1 VLLEVEPYVL
11 PELVLLGLVL
21 DEELLGLVDAVEL
34 LVPSAE
40 LRSVWF

>member
-1 VLLEVEPYVL
+1 VLLAVEPYVL

-21 DEELLGLVDAVEL
+21 AEELLGLVDAVEL

>member
-1 VLLEVEPYVL
+1 VLLDVEPYVL

-21 DEELLGLVDAVEL
+21 AEELLGLVDAVEL

>member
-1 VLLEVEPYVL
+1 MLLDVEPYVL

-21 DEELLGLVDAVEL
+21 AEELLGLVDAVEL